1 MAIER
6 ISNNRN
12 QTSRARHRQRAP
24 RHKVFVSFH
33 DANME
38 EKDQFLNL
46 IDGHAVDKS
55 VHDDDIDDTNSRVA
69 RVRQRIRDEFIAD
82 ATVTV
87 VLVGPCTWQRKHV
100 DWEIGSSLR
109 DTKKNSRCGLLGIL
123 LPSHP
128 NHRSTSI
135 KSSLLPPRLVDN
147 LQGNDPYAKLYKLPD
162 NPSAL
167 QLRQWIHDAY
177 LRRRGRPPN
186 NSRAPFVNNWSG
198 SWSTGWGPSRRIPDR
213 FYFAETD

>member
-6 ISNNRN
+6 TSNNRN
-12 QTSRARHRQRAP
+12 QTSRARRRQRAP
-24 RHKVFVSFH
+24 RHKIFVSFH

-38 EKDQFLNL
+38 EKDRFLNL

-69 RVRQRIRDEFIAD
+69 RVRQRIRDDFIAD

-87 VLVGPCTWQRKHV
+87 VLIGTNTWQRKHV
-100 DWEIGSSLR
+100 DWEIGASVSKTENN
-109 DTKKNSRCGLLGIL
+109 DRCGLLGIL

-128 NHRSTSI
+128 NHNARSI
-135 KSSLLPPRLVDN
+135 RSSLLPPRLVDN
-147 LQGNDPYAKLYKLPD
+147 LQGEDPYAKLYKLPD

-177 LRRRGRPPN
+177 LRRRGHPPN
-186 NSRAPFVNNWSG
+186 NSRLPFGNNRSG
-198 SWSTGWGPSRRIPDR
+198 GWATGWQPSNRIPER
-213 FYFAETD
+213 IYFAETG